1 VRYRGRNLGGTAEDS
16 LTTAKVGAA
25 LQSLQSLSSLNTP
38 TLCPANAIIFLA
50 NTYVCIYTVAAE
62 IDEKGAKLYIGD
74 IKHSPTM

>member
-1 VRYRGRNLGGTAEDS
+1 MSTCKPVFSAV

-50 NTYVCIYTVAAE
+50 NTYVCVYIQWRQKLE
-62 IDEKGAKLYIGD
+62 IDEKVAKLCIRD